1 MEARILEVV
10 EKLEADLDIRVL
22 LACETGSRAWGFAS
36 PDSDYDIRLLYCH
49 PVEWYLS
56 VNEPKD
62 ELSSME
68 DDNLLDI
75 TGWEL
80 RKTLRLLNKSN
91 MAVFE
96 RLDSSIVYRQD
107 EQFCDR
113 LRSVAK
119 DFYNPLAAIHHYL
132 GIARNAH
139 DDLNSPDGN
148 YSLKRLFYGL
158 RTAAACQWI
167 YEDHDGPPPIVFDK
181 ILDEISLTDSARSRI
196 RELVEIK
203 SGQAEKVNHSGEV
216 ELLEL
221 IGHQIN
227 VATESAASLSPPKP
241 DRTQL
246 NQVMRD
252 ATLGTTE

>member
-96 RLDSSIVYRQD
+96 RLVSSIVYRQD
-107 EQFCDR
+107 EQFC
-113 LRSVAK
+113 LS
-119 DFYNPLAAIHHYL
+119 LIH
-132 GIARNAH
+132 I
-139 DDLNSPDGN
+139 
-148 YSLKRLFYGL
+148 
-158 RTAAACQWI
+158 
-167 YEDHDGPPPIVFDK
+167 
-181 ILDEISLTDSARSRI
+181 
-196 RELVEIK
+196 
-203 SGQAEKVNHSGEV
+203 
-216 ELLEL
+216 
-221 IGHQIN
+221 
-227 VATESAASLSPPKP
+227 
-241 DRTQL
+241 
-246 NQVMRD
+246 
-252 ATLGTTE
+252 